1 MRRFAVFIAL
11 ATLATVSV
19 FTGRAAVAEGNPCRN
34 ISLNSGTPQE
44 HSVWRMEVRVDEAAY
59 EGPSIH
65 DRLTYNWNDEAKRSY
80 RWTPA
85 VMPISDGMSS
95 RLLTISPA
103 VIGEG
108 VPLLKRG
115 DIVDVYVVSQGID
128 YRTGRAPVILRRVCA
143 ARDEG
148 CLGELRRK
156 QEGRVAGVAIGG
168 GYSVASHRR
177 FSAALAI
184 LGCSA
189 PKDRCRG
196 AMAAVSH

>member
-11 ATLATVSV
+11 ATFATVSV

-115 DIVDVYVVSQGID
+115 DIVDVAVAVAHID
-128 YRTGRAPVILRRVCA
+128 YSRGRASVILNRVCSV
-143 ARDEG
+143 REEG
-148 CLGELRRK
+148 CLDGLRTR
-156 QEGRVAGVAIGG
+156 QDGRVSGVEIKGGDLVAG
-168 GYSVASHRR
+168 HRR
-177 FSAALAI
+177 FSPPFANFSY
-184 LGCSA
+184 SA
-189 PKDRCRG
+189 PKVRCRG
-196 AMAAVSH
+196 EMAAVSR